1 MLLFDKEVPAQPGRR
16 AIPVFEYGLVGCEVE
31 QHVLFGHYL
40 GVNRGEGGKLCE
52 LP

>member
-16 AIPVFEYGLVGCEVE
+16 AIPVFEYGLVGGEAE

-40 GVNRGEGGKLCE
+40 GVNRGQGGKLCE
-52 LP
+52 SP